1 MFCVRFWS
9 FCDFLQKNI
18 FSIFGFF
25 LIVFTILGW
34 SREGPHLARLW
45 GGRAA
50 APGGGDAAFKTS
62 LTMCWLYMFGMAGG
76 GPSLCI
82 DFFAF
87 AVLGCI
93 GVYWA
98 VIQWSPLGIIVY
110 DSK

>member
-1 MFCVRFWS
+1 M
-9 FCDFLQKNI
+9 
-18 FSIFGFF
+18 
-25 LIVFTILGW
+25 VFTILGW

-50 APGGGDAAFKTS
+50 APGGGDAALKTY

-82 DFFAF
+82 NCFAF

-93 GVYWA
+93 GVYWG
-98 VIQWSPLGIIVY
+98 VLGCIGL
-110 DSK
+110 